1 MKQELQNQLFE
12 NYPKIF
18 RQKDLSPQETTMCWG
33 ISCGDGWFDIVNVLC
48 QNIQKHAEFTGK
60 SIEAVQVKSKWGALR
75 VYLEGEGVD
84 DFVRGL
90 VKMAESVS
98 RTIKENS
105 PKEIFFEENED
116 DWSCTSTGERK

>member
-18 RQKDLSPQETTMCWG
+18 RQKDLSPQETAMCWG

-48 QNIQKHAEFTGK
+48 LNIRKHAEFTGK

-84 DFVRGL
+84 DFIRGL
-90 VKMAESVS
+90 VKMAESMS

>member
-18 RQKDLSPQETTMCWG
+18 RQKDLSPQETAMCWG